1 MNKKASGIIQ
11 NAAAQAGNNGR
22 RIRFLDPSL
31 SEIRERGIE
40 LADSAYKNG
49 RRAIRNGGAPP
60 GPSQVNRQVTY
71 QPDIGSKPPELD
83 HSRGPGILD
92 PEDMLKSRSLNIS

>member
-40 LADSAYKNG
+40 LAATAPIRTVVALSETAALHPVP
-49 RRAIRNGGAPP
+49 RR
-60 GPSQVNRQVTY
+60 
-71 QPDIGSKPPELD
+71 
-83 HSRGPGILD
+83 
-92 PEDMLKSRSLNIS
+92 